1 GRPYGSSARGPGG
14 LEQRHDRGLVA
25 QVVNGADNVESKI
38 LGEPA
43 QAPVRTGRQ
52 VPAQADAEA
61 PPQVRSSVGI
71 LLRPVRSMRMTSLS
85 SGSGQAT
92 NASTS
97 SQSPGSS

>member
-1 GRPYGSSARGPGG
+1 RPSGAASRGPRD
-14 LEQRHDRGLVA
+14 LEQRHDGGLVA
-25 QVVNGADNVESKI
+25 QVVHRADKVESEF

-43 QAPVRTGRQ
+43 QAPVRTRRQ

-61 PPQVRSSVGI
+61 PLQGSSSVGI
-71 LLRPVRSMRMTSLS
+71 LLRPVRSMRMTGLS

-92 NASTS
+92 SASTS